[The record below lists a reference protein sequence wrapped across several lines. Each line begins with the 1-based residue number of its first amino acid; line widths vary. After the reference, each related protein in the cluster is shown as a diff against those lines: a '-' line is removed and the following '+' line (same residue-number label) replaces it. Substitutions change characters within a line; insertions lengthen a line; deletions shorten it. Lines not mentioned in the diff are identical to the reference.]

1 MSAIHLDLDQALTP
15 EQVERIAHGAS
26 LNLSDRHW
34 QAVDACRDYLDQLIG
49 ERRRI
54 YGVTTGYGPL
64 ANTYVDTAASA
75 QLQRGLVYHL
85 SSGTGPLYRPHEVR
99 AIMAARAATVA
110 QGHSGIRPQSLQLVL
125 DCLQLD
131 LTPEVPSL
139 GTVGAS
145 GDLTPLAH
153 VTLALMGE
161 GNMTV
166 QGQSV
171 PSGEALQAAGLKPL
185 DPEGKDA
192 LALVNGT
199 SAMTAMAGLNASR
212 AERTLGLSLVLTAL
226 YGELLNG
233 RLEALQPGLTQ
244 VRPHPGQSWAQ
255 SHLLATCADSERL
268 QAFDNP
274 PPQLPDHLPSGQALL
289 EQPLPQDAYTFRCAP
304 QHLGAVRDTMDF
316 HRQVV
321 ERELGSVTD
330 NPVFFPDTRTVLHGG
345 NFFGQH
351 VALAADAL
359 NNALI
364 TLAVHS
370 ERRIAR
376 ITDPTLNQGLPP
388 FLRGNDNGLHSGFMG
403 AQVTASSLVAELRTH
418 AHPASIQS
426 VPTNANNQDV
436 VTMGTIAARR
446 CADTLDRLHELLAI
460 EAMILTQGMALRGG
474 PAGFATAT
482 ARLALLVREQVPALT
497 DDRPLADD
505 IRRLSQWLDDPSCPD
520 WLSQSGST
528 SGDTAESRQSR

>member
-1 MSAIHLDLDQALTP
+1 MTDIHLTPDQPLTP
-15 EQVERIAHGAS
+15 EQLEAIAQGGTLTLSGA
-26 LNLSDRHW
+26 HW
-34 QAVDACRDYLDQLIG
+34 QAVNACRDYLEQLIN

-85 SSGTGPLYRPHEVR
+85 SSGTGPLYQPHQVR

-110 QGHSGIRPQSLQLVL
+110 RGHSGIRAESLQLVL
-125 DCLQLD
+125 DCLRLD
-131 LTPEVPSL
+131 LIPEVPSM

-161 GNMTV
+161 GRMTV
-166 QGQSV
+166 KGQSV
-171 PSGEALQAAGLKPL
+171 AAAEALQTAGLKAL

-212 AERTLGLSLVLTAL
+212 SERALQLSVLLTAL

-233 RLEALQPGLTQ
+233 RLEAFQPGLSE
-244 VRPHPGQSWAQ
+244 VRPHPGQAWAQ
-255 SHLLATCADSERL
+255 QTLLAVCTGSERL
-268 QAFDNP
+268 QGYDNAP
-274 PPQLPDHLPSGQALL
+274 PRLPDTVTPGAALL

-316 HRQVV
+316 HRQTV

-330 NPVFFPDTRTVLHGG
+330 NPIFFPDTRSVLHGG

-388 FLRGNDNGLHSGFMG
+388 FLRGNNNGLHSGFMG
-403 AQVTASSLVAELRTH
+403 AQVTASALVAELRTH
-418 AHPASIQS
+418 AQPASIQS

-446 CADTLDRLHELLAI
+446 CADSLDRLHELLAI
-460 EAMILTQGMALRGG
+460 EAMILTQGMSLRDG
-474 PAGFATAT
+474 PESFAPAT
-482 ARLALLVREQVPALT
+482 QSLAKAVRAQVLPLT
-497 DDRPLADD
+497 DDRPLAND
-505 IRRLSQWLDDPSCPD
+505 IQRLSQWFDQPAFSD
-520 WLSQSGST
+520 WLSN
-528 SGDTAESRQSR
+528 AH